1 MRLWAGILL
10 CLLALRPAAAEEA
23 ASSTPPPFELVR
35 SLQSLQ
41 DKIGMGNKAMQEA
54 RPALMNRV
62 AENFKAAPDRVWQD
76 IRNQRAA
83 RLYLLNGGDR
93 NLVRMLYAKGVM
105 VNADAA
111 LFEGALAYVSGDL
124 EKARQAWQK
133 LDIFSL
139 PASLG
144 SHVAFA
150 QAALCVKSNPAQAV
164 KWLDTARV
172 LAPGTLIEEA
182 ALRRELTLLQG
193 DENADAFLWLAAN
206 YMQRFDR
213 SLYSD
218 EVRKRLVHVAPA
230 LLSSAKYENRV
241 INLLVHLPDV
251 DAMSVYLMA
260 AGVAVT
266 HNHVAQAENWAG
278 IVLAMPGVV
287 GVEKSRAWL
296 YRAAARLD
304 RLDYAAARAA
314 LAEAEPRF
322 LIGPDAQLLQAV
334 QAILN
339 LNPAPLK
346 ADAPAEPLKSDPAP
360 EKLIETVQALLAG
373 TDRLLSEHKP

>member
-1 MRLWAGILL
+1 MRLWAGVVLILL
-10 CLLALRPAAAEEA
+10 GLGPAAAEETA
-23 ASSTPPPFELVR
+23 GGAPQPFELVR

-41 DKIGMGNKAMQEA
+41 DKMGLGNKAMQEA
-54 RPALMNRV
+54 RPALMSRV
-62 AENFKAAPDRVWQD
+62 AENFKAAPDNVWQD

-83 RLYLLNGGDR
+83 LLYLLNGGDR

-111 LFEGALAYVSGDL
+111 LFEGAMAYVSGDL
-124 EKARQAWQK
+124 EKAGQAWQK
-133 LDIFSL
+133 LDAFTL

-150 QAALCVKSNPAQAV
+150 QAALCVKTNPAQAL
-164 KWLDTARV
+164 KWLDTARL

-182 ALRRELTLLQG
+182 AIRRELTLLQG
-193 DENADAFLWLAAN
+193 DENAETFLWLAAN

-218 EVRKRLVHVAPA
+218 EVRKRLVHVTPA
-230 LLSSAKYENRV
+230 LLSDSKYEDRV
-241 INLLVHLPDV
+241 IRLLVHLPDA

-287 GVEKSRAWL
+287 GVEKSRALL
-296 YRAAARLD
+296 YRAAARVD
-304 RLDYAAARAA
+304 RLDYVTARAA

-322 LIGPDAQLLQAV
+322 LIGPDARLLQAV

-339 LNPAPLK
+339 LNLA
-346 ADAPAEPLKSDPAP
+346 PLKSDALPDRPESDVPP
-360 EKLIETVQALLAG
+360 EKLIEHVQALLAG
-373 TDRLLSEHKP
+373 TDILLSEHKP